1 MSQEIKR
8 LYRSS
13 TEARLAGVCGGLGR
27 YLSYDPVIVRL
38 LWVGITCLTGVIP
51 GVLAYLAAWVIV
63 PLELQPVQ
71 AQKPVE
77 QPNEGTP

>member
-27 YLSYDPVIVRL
+27 YLSFDPVIVRL